1 MPVSGQRHGMQHRK
15 DPFEFR
21 NTRHIGI
28 GHGIDHFR
36 RISHAGAF
44 QHDHGG
50 LIVLHEL
57 GDAPG
62 QVIFRVATD
71 AATGEVED
79 LFGDGSGARAVDA
92 DFPRLI
98 HEHADLVALAVP
110 VFEEAH
116 EQGRLAGAERST
128 QDVKGNGE
136 CLTS

>member
-1 MPVSGQRHGMQHRK
+1 MPVSGSGTGCSIAK
-15 DPFEFR
+15 NPFEFR

-36 RISHAGAF
+36 RIGHAGAF

-50 LIVLHEL
+50 LVVLHEL

-62 QVIFRVATD
+62 QIIFGVATD

-79 LFGDGSGARAVDA
+79 LFGDGSCARPVDA
-92 DFPRLI
+92 DFARLI

-110 VFEEAH
+110 KFEEAH
-116 EQGRLAGAERST
+116 EQGRLAGAERSA

-136 CLTS
+136 CL